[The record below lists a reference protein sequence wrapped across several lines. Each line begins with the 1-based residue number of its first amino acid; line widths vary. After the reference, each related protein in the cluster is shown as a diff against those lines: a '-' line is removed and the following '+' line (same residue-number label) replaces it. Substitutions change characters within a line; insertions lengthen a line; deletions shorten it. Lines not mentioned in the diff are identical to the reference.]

1 MQRTILRGLLLVAAG
16 CLAAADWPQ
25 FLGPARNSTSPEKGL
40 IDTWPKKGPP
50 VLWQREVGEGFSG
63 PAIAG
68 GRLILFHRTDGN
80 EVVECLDAATGKE
93 LWKHSDATDYDDRYG
108 KGNGP
113 RSTPAVA
120 DGRVYTLGAAGRLLC
135 LKLADGK
142 ELWHRNLL
150 EDYTIPES
158 FFGIGTS
165 PLVEGGHVLVNVG
178 ARDAGIVAF
187 DAETGKSVWKATNQ
201 GASYASP
208 VAATIDGVRHV
219 FFFTREGIVSVD
231 PARGD
236 VRFSKRW
243 RSKNPLSA
251 NAASPVV
258 FDDFVFVSAC
268 YETGALLLKVRKDGY
283 DEVWSNDES
292 LSCHFGTPVYRD
304 GHLYGFNGRQERGAE
319 LRCIEAKT
327 GKECWTAKGHGC
339 GSLVA
344 ADGRLIV
351 LSEGGELVLVDADAG
366 KYRERA
372 RAAVLGRPCRAQ
384 PALADGRLY
393 ARDDLKLV
401 CWNLRKP

>member
-1 MQRTILRGLLLVAAG
+1 MPRMMPRGLLMVLAG

-25 FLGPARNSTSPEKGL
+25 FLGPGRNCTSAETGL
-40 IDTWPKKGPP
+40 LDTFAEKGPP
-50 VLWQREVGEGFSG
+50 VVWEREVGEGYSG
-63 PAIAG
+63 PVIAG
-68 GRLILFHRTDGN
+68 GRLILFHRVDGN
-80 EVVECLDAATGKE
+80 EVIECLDAATGKE
-93 LWKHSDATDYDDRYG
+93 IWKHSDATPYDDPLG

-142 ELWHRNLL
+142 ELWRRMLL
-150 EDYTIPES
+150 EDYEVPAS
-158 FFGIGTS
+158 FFGVGTS

-187 DAETGKSVWKATNQ
+187 DTETGKSVWKATTQ

-219 FFFTREGIVSVD
+219 FFFTREGIASVD
-231 PARGD
+231 PARGE
-236 VRFSKRW
+236 VRFAKRW
-243 RSKNPLSA
+243 RSKNNASV

-258 FDDFVFVSAC
+258 FDDSVFFTAC
-268 YETGALLLKVRKDGY
+268 YETGGILLKVRKDGF
-283 DEVWSNDES
+283 DEVWSNDTS

-304 GHLYGFNGRQERGAE
+304 GYLYGFDGRQERGTE
-319 LRCIEAKT
+319 FRCVEAKT
-327 GKECWTAKGHGC
+327 GKVLWGEKGHGC
-339 GSLVA
+339 GLA
-344 ADGRLIV
+344 LLADGKLIV
-351 LSEGGELVLVDADAG
+351 LDEGGELVLVEPDPAR
-366 KYRERA
+366 YREKA
-372 RAAVLGRPCRAQ
+372 RAAVLSRPCRSH

-393 ARDDLKLV
+393 ARDDRKLV